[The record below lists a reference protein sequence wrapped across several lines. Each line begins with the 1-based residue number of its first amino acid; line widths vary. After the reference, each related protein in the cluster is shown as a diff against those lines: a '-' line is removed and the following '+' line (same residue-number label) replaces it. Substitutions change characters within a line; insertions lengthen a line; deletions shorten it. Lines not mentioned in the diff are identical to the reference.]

1 MPKRRMSRYDS
12 STLTKLKSDRNQAAY
27 FVRQG
32 NLQAAAQPGVF
43 VQNVNPQSGVFD
55 ASKFGDI
62 ANGSINTYYRS
73 SPATI
78 ISFSPTFLDV
88 SGNTYPTATANINV
102 PIYQPVNDNSPQ

>member
-1 MPKRRMSRYDS
+1 MSRYDS

-32 NLQAAAQPGVF
+32 NLQSVAQPGVF
-43 VQNVNPQSGVFD
+43 VQSYNPQSGSFD
-55 ASKFGDI
+55 ASKFTDI
-62 ANGSINTYYRS
+62 TNGSINTFYRS

-78 ISFSPTFLDV
+78 ISFSPTYLDV
-88 SGNTYPTATANINV
+88 SGNTYPIATANINV